1 MNETPHPIPNQPLK
15 LALIG
20 AGARSQTIYQPL
32 WESLKP
38 W

>member
-1 MNETPHPIPNQPLK
+1 MSTTLPIPDQPLR

-32 WESLKP
+32 
-38 W
+38 